1 MYYTYI
7 LQSIKF
13 PTQQYVGHTSD
24 LRKRLLAHNEGKCL
38 STSNYRPWKVYTY
51 IVFQTIEKA
60 RNFEHYL
67 KSGSGH
73 AFRKRHF

>member
-7 LQSIKF
+7 LQSIKC
-13 PTQQYVGHTSD
+13 PQIQYVGHTSD
-24 LRKRLLAHNEGKCL
+24 LRHRLSEHNEGKCIT
-38 STSNYRPWKVYTY
+38 TSKLRPWKINTY
-51 IVFQTIEKA
+51 IAFETMDKAQKFEK
-60 RNFEHYL
+60 YL